1 MRERARPPPF
11 GAALLP
17 VLPAHLVMGV
27 DLARR
32 DLLRGY
38 VAAVGGILVAC
49 QGAGPGGSLVCVS
62 FALVSVNSALTCGV
76 LQMTGWWR
84 QALPEGGHG
93 GRASADVAA

>member
-1 MRERARPPPF
+1 LKTPTRERARPPPF

-38 VAAVGGILVAC
+38 VVPHQAT
-49 QGAGPGGSLVCVS
+49 
-62 FALVSVNSALTCGV
+62 FA
-76 LQMTGWWR
+76 R
-84 QALPEGGHG
+84 
-93 GRASADVAA
+93 